1 MRARIDIIN
10 GLIEENGYKSY
21 FEIGLGDGS
30 HFDGVKLLDKYGVD
44 PNLPDL
50 IKTGLTKEQTS
61 DEFFEWYSKE
71 CSEDSGHKFDLIF
84 IDGLHHSDQV
94 ERDIVNS
101 WKCLNKAGIILI
113 HDIKPKNYEE
123 QVVPMGDYPTWTG
136 DVWRAWNGLKKK
148 YGTLNLDYIDEEN
161 GLGVIY
167 KSRHKIELGF
177 VDMASTWEEYDQS
190 QAWKV

>member
-10 GLIEENGYKSY
+10 GLIDENGYKSY
-21 FEIGLGDGS
+21 LEIGLGDGT
-30 HFDGVKLLDKYGVD
+30 HFNAVKAEQKIGVD
-44 PNLPDL
+44 PAYPNEGN
-50 IKTGLTKEQTS
+50 IYGAES
-61 DEFFEWYSKE
+61 DTFFVANTQS
-71 CSEDSGHKFDLIF
+71 FDLIF
-84 IDGLHHSDQV
+84 IDGLHHSRQV

-101 WKCLNKAGIILI
+101 WKCLNKGGTILI

-148 YGTLNLDYIDEEN
+148 YGTLNLDYIEEEN

-177 VDMASTWEEYDQS
+177 VDMISTWEEYDQ
-190 QAWKV
+190 AKGWKV